1 MADDF
6 LFCATIILMKDKLIF
21 LDTETTGND
30 LEKDRLMQVCYKI
43 DDKLTVK
50 NFKPPVPIS
59 IKAMSITNIT
69 NKMVENEEPFVDS
82 ETSKELSDLLKEN
95 ILVAHNAKFD
105 IAMLNNEGLNVPQY
119 ICTLRLA
126 RYLDEKQEIPEY
138 NLQFLRYY
146 YDVDLENIVAHSA
159 DGDVKV
165 LEAVFGHLYKIA
177 KAKAPDT
184 DYEDIIKRMVDIS
197 SKPSIIKK
205 FVFGKHIGSLV
216 EDVAKID
223 AGYLEWL
230 LKQKE
235 IEGTDEDWIYTL
247 KFYLNKI

>member
-1 MADDF
+1 M
-6 LFCATIILMKDKLIF
+6 MKNKLIF

-30 LEKDRLMQVCYKI
+30 LEKDRLVQVCYKI

-59 IKAMSITNIT
+59 VKAMSITNIT
-69 NKMVENEEPFVDS
+69 NKMVENEEPFKGS
-82 ETSKELSDLLKEN
+82 EIAKELDNLLKEN

-184 DYEDIIKRMVDIS
+184 DYEDIIKRMIDIS

-205 FVFGKHIGSLV
+205 FVFGKYSGSSV
-216 EDVAKID
+216 EDIAQTD

-247 KFYLNKI
+247 KYYLER